1 MAEAP
6 VFDIDEFLKATSR
19 SGASAPAAPAG
30 NVPFYNRP
38 VPVPQGVRTAGR
50 LLRRGVGPAAAVGT
64 ALTVGEFMKES
75 VEPAVINAMAGP
87 GPMTPE
93 LAAQVRAA
101 GGTDAFVRGVQS
113 RASAQA
119 PADQAP
125 TTVPAAATPAPAPA
139 TQIDPAAILD
149 RSIAAPRGMGA
160 IQASGAPARL
170 VGGTAPDVPLTP
182 RRYQPRTS
190 AGSFFQAGAD
200 MKVAANTQAAG
211 ERQEK
216 LLLDA
221 ITKAPAARKAGLE
234 ARLLGT
240 RAAAVDAM
248 VKAGVDPGEIARAT
262 TGGDVSSR
270 FSVPPG
276 AILTPGQPVPTINN
290 RTGEV
295 ELRTPRTRA
304 QVGPGTD
311 GKMYILDAQGKPV
324 RPATPS
330 EIAQLR
336 Q

>member
-38 VPVPQGVRTAGR
+38 IPVPKGVRTAGN

-64 ALTVGEFMKES
+64 ALAVGEFMKES
-75 VEPAVINAMAGP
+75 IEPAVVNAMAGP

-113 RASAQA
+113 RAGTQPPTAA
-119 PADQAP
+119 P
-125 TTVPAAATPAPAPA
+125 AATPAAAPA
-139 TQIDPAAILD
+139 AAPTSDTLDPAAILN
-149 RSIAAPRGMGA
+149 RSVAAPRGMGA

-170 VGGTAPDVPLTP
+170 VGGTGPEVTLPP
-182 RRYQPRTS
+182 VRYQPRTS
-190 AGSFFQAGAD
+190 VGSFFQAGAD
-200 MKVAANTQAAG
+200 MKVMANTQAAG
-211 ERQEK
+211 ERREK

-221 ITKAPAARKAGLE
+221 ITKAPAARKAALE

-248 VKAGVDPGEIARAT
+248 VNAGVDPGEIARAT

-324 RPATPS
+324 RPATAS
-330 EIAQLR
+330 ELAQLR
-336 Q
+336 K